1 MKWMSSRAM
10 DQVLGVLFAAFYAL
24 WAELKAGLSLVNA
37 RPCLKP
43 QSDGLGQKME
53 QRASR
58 QLEVLKG

>member
-1 MKWMSSRAM
+1 M